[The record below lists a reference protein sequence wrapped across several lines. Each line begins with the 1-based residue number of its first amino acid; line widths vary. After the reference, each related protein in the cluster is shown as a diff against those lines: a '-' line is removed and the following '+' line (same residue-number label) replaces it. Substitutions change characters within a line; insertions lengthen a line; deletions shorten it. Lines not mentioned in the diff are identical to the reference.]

1 MKNILSVIFVASAV
15 LFVGIL
21 MGMQMQTIQEVP
33 IVGEKEVYS
42 IIDKTFF
49 SAQKPENKKILSSSY
64 QKDVQMHLPAV
75 SYEGFGIMTT
85 LSVSVKPGEGN
96 MYFNFNNLLM
106 APDTEQSIRNAIY
119 VASDVTNIS
128 ISNLNFYYSISDINA
143 SMLEGPSAGAAFAIA
158 TISALEGKKIN
169 PYVIMTGSLN
179 HDGTLGLASG
189 IKEKATIAK
198 QRGANLFLVPYGM
211 SKELNFTE
219 EEHCQMYGVFE
230 HCQMEYT
237 AYWIDYEKEAGIP
250 IKEIKT
256 IQEAM
261 KEFFA

>member
-128 ISNLNFYYSISDINA
+128 TSNLDFYYTISDINA
-143 SMLEGPSAGAAFAIA
+143 SVLEGPSAGGAFAIA

-169 PYVIMTGSLN
+169 PDVIMTGSLN

-189 IKEKATIAK
+189 I
-198 QRGANLFLVPYGM
+198 
-211 SKELNFTE
+211 
-219 EEHCQMYGVFE
+219 
-230 HCQMEYT
+230 
-237 AYWIDYEKEAGIP
+237 
-250 IKEIKT
+250 
-256 IQEAM
+256 
-261 KEFFA
+261 